1 MGKSQLELYIGKKNY
16 LNNKCILLV
25 NLKVIDLKNQ
35 IEKATN
41 ENNVEEDWA
50 LFMDIIDQINQKN
63 R

>member
-1 MGKSQLELYIGKKNY
+1 
-16 LNNKCILLV
+16 V
-25 NLKVIDLKNQ
+25 NLKIIDLKNQ

>member
-1 MGKSQLELYIGKKNY
+1 MGKSQLELF
-16 LNNKCILLV
+16 
-25 NLKVIDLKNQ
+25 

-41 ENNVEEDWA
+41 ENNVAEDWA